1 MISIQGEKNK
11 SNKSGTTDGII
22 VEDITNN
29 IYNSPTTSS
38 LFITLSIT
46 YNKINFSFIDLLIIQ
61 EMMFY
66 IVETLT
72 F

>member
-1 MISIQGEKNK
+1 MISTQEEKNK